1 MTLPHACL
9 APRNDT
15 AARETTAGDVL
26 IGLARRT
33 PYRIALTDVCFPGAL
48 PRSWTCEALRD
59 DAAMLA
65 VALLSRFAP
74 GERIAVWA
82 APCSEAVLLQFAA
95 AFAGLTLVTIDPA
108 CHEAELTRILDHSR
122 AVGLFMSIGE
132 WGGAPRRC
140 ATSASARL
148 REVVDLA
155 DRRTLFVKRGRVDG
169 LPEVRPHD
177 LAQIRYAAGGHGP
190 LRGEAVLEADLADA
204 LHAAIAGAG
213 PRADALLPY
222 FPNGPSSA
230 QPRFTPPEPPI
241 SRMVAIV
248 F

>member
-1 MTLPHACL
+1 MTLPHAFL
-9 APRNDT
+9 AARNDN
-15 AARETTAGDVL
+15 AARETTTGGVL
-26 IGLARRT
+26 IGWARRT
-33 PYRIALTDVCFPGAL
+33 PYRIALTDVCIPGAP

-108 CHEAELTRILDHSR
+108 CHEDELTRILDHSG
-122 AVGLFMSIGE
+122 AVGLFMLTQA
-132 WGGAPRRC
+132 WGRAPTRV
-140 ATSASARL
+140 ANASARL

-155 DRRTLFVKRGRVDG
+155 DRRTLFAKRGSVDG

-177 LAQIRYAAGGHGP
+177 LAQIRYAVGGRGP
-190 LRGEAVLEADLADA
+190 LRGEAVLEGDLAHA
-204 LHAAIAGAG
+204 LHAAIVGG
-213 PRADALLPY
+213 RPRGDALLPY
-222 FPNGPSSA
+222 FPKAPSCGPTLVRADPPRIA
-230 QPRFTPPEPPI
+230 Q
-241 SRMVAIV
+241 VVVGA
-248 F
+248 